1 MMSFWKEL
9 LFFQSCGSLSFS
21 GQVDSTIFLQR
32 LGALSMSLSSP
43 PKCSSV
49 ETICAPNKNTFT
61 EHLQQQAA
69 LDPFVLLMP
78 RPRRYLDGSPGV
90 GGEEGHGADGGGL
103 HGKSQQEVKL
113 LHINLALLEQNLKCV
128 CVGVCVYGVEGGSGG
143 GGRFGAGG

>member
-1 MMSFWKEL
+1 M
-9 LFFQSCGSLSFS
+9 
-21 GQVDSTIFLQR
+21 
-32 LGALSMSLSSP
+32 
-43 PKCSSV
+43 
-49 ETICAPNKNTFT
+49 
-61 EHLQQQAA
+61 QQQAA

-143 GGRFGAGG
+143 GGRFGVGG